1 MAAPAPTLTYA
12 LRSIRRNARRTLLS
26 VVGIAIGV
34 ALMLVVESFNRG
46 KMEVF
51 TRVGAESGAGHL
63 RVTPAGWSVKRDPR
77 MRLADPE
84 RALREARALPGVAVA
99 APRVRAQAL
108 LAMGTHVVAVELVGV
123 DPAAELRAWR
133 YARKVTEGRW
143 LREDDAGAIVIGK
156 TIAEQL
162 GVELEDELLA
172 TTVGRGGEVES
183 AMLRIVGI
191 VATGSEE
198 VDLMIS
204 HAPLADVARLTAIP
218 GLGEV
223 TILLSDWRGYEA
235 ARLALKARLGGTD
248 EVLTWPE
255 LVPDLV
261 GHAEQENQ
269 TTRVVTEIIMLVVLI
284 GVASAQLASVL
295 ERRREFAVLSAL
307 GMGGGRLV
315 RVVLAEGLALGLVGG
330 LAGLALGGPLVWL
343 LTTRGLDLSSM
354 YGKSMAFGGTVIDP
368 IIYGAMGAWILPEAF
383 FVAIV
388 ATVLAS
394 LYPAW
399 FAARTDPAQALRV
412 AQ

>member
-1 MAAPAPTLTYA
+1 MASSELTYA
-12 LRSIRRNARRTLLS
+12 VRSIRRNVRRTLLS

-34 ALMLVVESFNRG
+34 ALMLIVESFNRG
-46 KMEVF
+46 KIEVF

-63 RVTPAGWSVKRDPR
+63 RVTPAGWRVKRDPR
-77 MRLADPE
+77 MRLADSG

-108 LAMGTHVVAVELVGV
+108 LAMGTHVVPVELVGV
-123 DPAAELRAWR
+123 DPVAEPRAFR
-133 YARKVTEGRW
+133 YARRVTEGRW
-143 LREDDAGAIVIGK
+143 LQEDDAGTIVIGRA
-156 TIAEQL
+156 IADQL
-162 GVELEDELLA
+162 AVALDDELLA
-172 TTVGRGGEVES
+172 TTVGRGGQVEG

-191 VATGSEE
+191 VATGTEE

-204 HAPLADVARLTAIP
+204 HAPLADVERLTAIA

-223 TILLSDWRGYEA
+223 TLLLSDWRGYDA
-235 ARLALKARLGGTD
+235 ARADLQRRLAGTD

-269 TTRVVTEIIMLVVLI
+269 TSRLVTEIIMLVVLI

-307 GMGGGRLV
+307 GMGGPALV

-330 LAGLALGGPLVWL
+330 LAGLAVGGPLVWL

-354 YGKSMAFGGTVIDP
+354 YGRSMAFGGTVIDP
-368 IIYGAMGAWILPEAF
+368 IIYGSMGSWMLPEAF
-383 FVAIV
+383 LVAIV

>member
-1 MAAPAPTLTYA
+1 MPSGTLTYA
-12 LRSIRRNARRTLLS
+12 ARSIRRNLRRTFLS
-26 VVGIAIGV
+26 VIGIAIGV
-34 ALMLVVESFNRG
+34 ALMLIVESFNRG
-46 KMEVF
+46 KVEIF

-63 RVTPAGWSVKRDPR
+63 RITPAGWSTKRDPR
-77 MRLADPE
+77 LRLADPE
-84 RALREARALPGVAVA
+84 RALKEARALPGVEVA

-108 LAMGTHVVAVELVGV
+108 LAMGTHVVPVELVGV
-123 DPAAELRAWR
+123 DPAAELRAFR

-143 LREDDAGAIVIGK
+143 LQEGDAGTIVIGRSL
-156 TIAEQL
+156 AEQL
-162 GVELEDELLA
+162 GVGLDDELLA
-172 TTVGRGGEVES
+172 TTVGRGGQVES
-183 AMLRIVGI
+183 AMLRVVGV
-191 VATGSEE
+191 VATGTEE
-198 VDLMIS
+198 VDLMVS
-204 HAPLADVARLTAIP
+204 HAPLADVERLTAIA

-223 TILLSDWRGYEA
+223 TLLLTDWRGYAA
-235 ARLALKARLGGTD
+235 ARGELRQRLAGTD

-269 TTRVVTEIIMLVVLI
+269 TSRLVTGIIMLVVLI

-307 GMGGGRLV
+307 GMGGPALV
-315 RVVLAEGLALGLVGG
+315 RVVLAEGLALGLIGG
-330 LAGLALGGPLVWL
+330 FAGLALATPLVWL

-354 YGKSMAFGGTVIDP
+354 YGSSMAFGGTVIDP
-368 IIYGAMGAWILPEAF
+368 IIYGSMGSWILPEAF
-383 FVAIV
+383 LVAIV